1 MAFVPAMYIDAVH
14 RAGGLPVLIPPQDI
28 SLEEATTILAGL
40 DGLIATGGRDAD
52 SARYGQTPHPFS
64 DEPDALRDHTESALI
79 QAAVDQDFPFLGI
92 CRGAQ
97 LLNIVRGGT
106 LIQHLPDEIGTSKYQ
121 ISPGVFT
128 PVPVEIFPD
137 SQLHHILGN
146 NVPNAM
152 MYHHQAIAELGD
164 DLVVSGK
171 SEDGVIEAIEM
182 KNRSFVIAVQWHPEQ
197 NLSDLR
203 IFEAFIGHINE
214 RNPDS

>member
-121 ISPGVFT
+121 ISPGVSLRSPLKSFRT
-128 PVPVEIFPD
+128 HSSTTSLGTMFPT
-137 SQLHHILGN
+137 Q
-146 NVPNAM
+146 
-152 MYHHQAIAELGD
+152 
-164 DLVVSGK
+164 
-171 SEDGVIEAIEM
+171 
-182 KNRSFVIAVQWHPEQ
+182 
-197 NLSDLR
+197 
-203 IFEAFIGHINE
+203 
-214 RNPDS
+214 

>member
-1 MAFVPAMYIDAVH
+1 
-14 RAGGLPVLIPPQDI
+14 
-28 SLEEATTILAGL
+28 
-40 DGLIATGGRDAD
+40 
-52 SARYGQTPHPFS
+52 
-64 DEPDALRDHTESALI
+64 
-79 QAAVDQDFPFLGI
+79 
-92 CRGAQ
+92 
-97 LLNIVRGGT
+97 
-106 LIQHLPDEIGTSKYQ
+106 
-121 ISPGVFT
+121 
-128 PVPVEIFPD
+128 
-137 SQLHHILGN
+137 
-146 NVPNAM
+146 M